1 MLSVIDV
8 VGGSILAYI
17 LYWFQWTFKD
27 QFDGLFTAET
37 IIPSKCILSL
47 DMEWNSNGVS
57 SYSVDCSSNM
67 PCLGGITVRKSTCG
81 WMLYQMTYIQ
91 SQIVQTP
98 LRDAHALRIGKGGGG
113 NGCG

>member
-1 MLSVIDV
+1 MIDV

-47 DMEWNSNGVS
+47 DMEWNSDR
-57 SYSVDCSSNM
+57 SVCYHVALIAAAI
-67 PCLGGITVRKSTCG
+67 CL
-81 WMLYQMTYIQ
+81 
-91 SQIVQTP
+91 
-98 LRDAHALRIGKGGGG
+98 ALVGLQYV
-113 NGCG
+113 NNHVDGCPIR